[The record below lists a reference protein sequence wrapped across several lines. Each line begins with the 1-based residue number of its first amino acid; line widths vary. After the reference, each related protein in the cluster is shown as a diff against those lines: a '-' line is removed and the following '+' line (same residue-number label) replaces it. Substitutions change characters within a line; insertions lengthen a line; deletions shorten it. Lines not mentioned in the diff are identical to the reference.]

1 MAKSKDDITY
11 GLAQARLSEDDAV
24 RVCYKG
30 GVPLEGGKIADSEPI
45 ELFSSAYNIQKQPR
59 RGEESASETA
69 ADSQRRDAATAAPPS
84 SDKNRADQHCQER

>member
-11 GLAQARLSEDDAV
+11 GTAQARLSEDDAV
-24 RVCYKG
+24 RVSYKG

-59 RGEESASETA
+59 RAEETA
-69 ADSQRRDAATAAPPS
+69 ADSRRRDATAAPPS
-84 SDKNRADQHCQER
+84 SDKNQADQHRQDTLQR